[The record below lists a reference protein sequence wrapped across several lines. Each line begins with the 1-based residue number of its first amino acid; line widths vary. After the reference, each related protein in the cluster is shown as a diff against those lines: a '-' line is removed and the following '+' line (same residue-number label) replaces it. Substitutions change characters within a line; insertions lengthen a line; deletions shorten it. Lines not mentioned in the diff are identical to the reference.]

1 MTELATI
8 PKNAR
13 EEIRVSVDD
22 FKGARLVNIRVWFGD
37 DADKRPGKQ
46 GIAFRLDLLPAVLD
60 ALKRAAEGQEG
71 GAA

>member
-1 MTELATI
+1 MIAAI

-22 FKGARLVNIRVWFGD
+22 FQGHRLCNVRVWYREGEEF
-37 DADKRPGKQ
+37 RPGKQ
-46 GIAFRLDLLPAVLD
+46 GIALRLDLLPQLVD
-60 ALKRAAEGQEG
+60 ALQLAAQGAEG

>member
-1 MTELATI
+1 MIASI

-22 FKGARLVNIRVWFGD
+22 FQGHRLCNVRVWYREGD
-37 DADKRPGKQ
+37 DFRPGKQ
-46 GIAFRLDLLPAVLD
+46 GIALRLDLLPQLVT
-60 ALKRAAEGQEG
+60 ALQGAAKEG